1 MNHLKYLGLVS
12 KLLAVFALV
21 GFASMP
27 AKAQEN
33 SPQNTIGAIGNLF
46 GALAQ
51 AGAKANAERA
61 WAKVNPQIT
70 QCANTMLSGKNV
82 TVDQLIAAG
91 LGPNDQ
97 RIAPIINACNA
108 VLTAQLRTNFP
119 CNVTNA
125 KGQQIMTTCNESF
138 AKEVDGSLVA
148 LSVDDVI
155 LAAGNG
161 EKITAANFETLEA
174 QNARLAE
181 EKRQEQT
188 EYQRNV
194 TTGGMRGFKA
204 KGTSP
209 TSNAITKRSHPQS
222 SSSGRKVL
230 VFGGFYDT
238 SPKATSTY
246 SAATIISSDSSSGSL
261 VYRVKYANGSEQ
273 SVSSESVIPDNIGKG
288 SIVHY
293 AKYGIFEK
301 CIVTRRQGDVI
312 YVISESGQSMILN
325 IGDIEVWK

>member
-1 MNHLKYLGLVS
+1 MDHLKYLGLVS
-12 KLLAVFALV
+12 KLLAAFALLA
-21 GFASMP
+21 FAAMP

-119 CNVTNA
+119 CSVTNS
-125 KGQQIMTTCNESF
+125 KGQQVTTTCNESF

-148 LSVDDVI
+148 LSIDDVI

-161 EKITAANFETLEA
+161 EKITAANFETVEA
-174 QNARLAE
+174 QQVRLAE
-181 EKRQEQT
+181 EQRQAQAERQAFLASPEGKRQVAAEAARARQA
-188 EYQRNV
+188 ELARKQAAAARAAELAKKP
-194 TTGGMRGFKA
+194 RGYEVVCGSDGDA
-204 KGTSP
+204 
-209 TSNAITKRSHPQS
+209 QS
-222 SSSGRKVL
+222 YNLFRANCGSKQGVMN
-230 VFGGFYDT
+230 GFRWAYSKLLAEGSYMAEPCLEAMGQYADI
-238 SPKATSTY
+238 PLQVST
-246 SAATIISSDSSSGSL
+246 
-261 VYRVKYANGSEQ
+261 
-273 SVSSESVIPDNIGKG
+273 SSEIIYGLLAACNIGLREINGPSLKSLSG
-288 SIVHY
+288 
-293 AKYGIFEK
+293 K
-301 CIVTRRQGDVI
+301 RR
-312 YVISESGQSMILN
+312 
-325 IGDIEVWK
+325 